1 MEIFKK
7 ETHIDFMGKA
17 RLAIMCS
24 GLLILASL
32 VSLAVHGGLKFGID
46 FAGGT
51 LV

>member
-7 ETHIDFMGKA
+7 ETHVDFMGKTRMA
-17 RLAIMCS
+17 MTFS
-24 GLLILASL
+24 GVLILASL
-32 VSLAVHGGLKFGID
+32 ISLGLQGGLRYGID